1 MDLKPFRAI
10 HEQMKKKC
18 HADEANLELLEKQ
31 KFQKE
36 KELLEIQQESH
47 DKKLM
52 KELLEKASDEARKNG
67 KEILS
72 QTASSALQM
81 VLGENH
87 TVSIELGT
95 LRGVPSAELSISK
108 EYSQGTLTIDPMED
122 GGGIRDLVSLSTF
135 MATGMLVGEE
145 NQSPYFL
152 DEPTKFVSKDRA
164 EEVAGFMKELVV
176 YTRKQTFL
184 VTHDQEHLPAV
195 GDTTYLI
202 ENVDGVS
209 VATKQ

>member
-1 MDLKPFRAI
+1 MDLKQMKVI
-10 HEQMKKKC
+10 HEKMKKQL
-18 HADEANLELLEKQ
+18 HSDEANLELLEKQ
-31 KFQKE
+31 KFE
-36 KELLEIQQESH
+36 KERELFRIEQESH
-47 DKKLM
+47 SKRLM

-87 TVSIELGT
+87 SVDIELGN
-95 LRGVPSAELSISK
+95 LRGVPSAELNISK
-108 EYSQGTLTIDPMED
+108 EFHNGRLTIDPMED

-152 DEPTKFVSKDRA
+152 DEPTKFVSKDLA
-164 EEVAGFMKELVV
+164 EEVSVFIKELVA
-176 YTRKQTFL
+176 YTGKQTFL
-184 VTHDQEHLPAV
+184 VTHDQEHLPLV
-195 GDTTYLI
+195 GETTYRI
-202 ENVDGVS
+202 ENHDGVS
-209 VATKQ
+209 KAIKQ

>member
-1 MDLKPFRAI
+1 MDIKQIRII

-36 KELLEIQQESH
+36 KELFDIQKESH

-87 TVSIELGT
+87 AVSIELGN
-95 LRGVPSAELSISK
+95 LRGVPSAELLISK
-108 EYSQGTLTIDPMED
+108 EYSQGILNIDPMED

-164 EEVAGFMKELVV
+164 EEVAGFMKELVA
-176 YTRKQTFL
+176 YTGKQTFL

-195 GDTTYLI
+195 GDTTYRI
-202 ENVDGVS
+202 ENIDGVS
-209 VATKQ
+209 VAIKQ

>member
-1 MDLKPFRAI
+1 MDLQ
-10 HEQMKKKC
+10 QMKAAHEMMKRKL
-18 HADEANLELLEKQ
+18 HADEANLEMLEKQ

-36 KELLEIQQESH
+36 KELFDIKQENH

-52 KELLEKASDEARKNG
+52 KELLEKASNEARKNG

-87 TVSIELGT
+87 SVNIELGN
-95 LRGVPSAELSISK
+95 LRDVPSAELTISK
-108 EYSQGTLTIDPMED
+108 VYPQGILEVDPMED

-135 MATGMLVGEE
+135 MATGMLIGEE

-164 EEVAGFMKELVV
+164 SEVAAFLKELVS
-176 YTRKQTFL
+176 YTGKQTFL
-184 VTHDQEHLPAV
+184 VTHDQEYLPAV
-195 GDTTYLI
+195 GDTTYRI
-202 ENVDGVS
+202 ENPEGVS
-209 VATKQ
+209 LAVKQ

>member
-1 MDLKPFRAI
+1 MDIKQIRII

-36 KELLEIQQESH
+36 KELFDIQKESH

-87 TVSIELGT
+87 AVSIELGN
-95 LRGVPSAELSISK
+95 LRGVPSAELLISK
-108 EYSQGTLTIDPMED
+108 EYSQGILNIDPMED

-164 EEVAGFMKELVV
+164 EEVAGFMKELVA
-176 YTRKQTFL
+176 YTQKQTFL
-184 VTHDQEHLPAV
+184 VTHDLEHLPAV

-209 VATKQ
+209 VAIKQ

>member
-1 MDLKPFRAI
+1 MNIKQIRTI

-18 HADEANLELLEKQ
+18 HADEANLELLERQ

-36 KELLEIQQESH
+36 KELFEIQQESH

-87 TVSIELGT
+87 AVNIELGN
-95 LRGVPSAELSISK
+95 LRGVPSAELLISK
-108 EYSQGTLTIDPMED
+108 EYSQGILSIDPMED

-164 EEVAGFMKELVV
+164 EEVAVFMKELVA
-176 YTRKQTFL
+176 YTQKQTFL
-184 VTHDQEHLPAV
+184 VTHDLEHLPAV

-202 ENVDGVS
+202 ENIDGVS

>member
-1 MDLKPFRAI
+1 MDLKPYRAI

-18 HADEANLELLEKQ
+18 HTDEANLELLEKQ
-31 KFQKE
+31 RFQQE
-36 KELLEIQQESH
+36 KELFEIQQESH

-95 LRGVPSAELSISK
+95 QRGVPSAELSISK
-108 EYSQGTLTIDPMED
+108 EYSNGMLTIDPMED

-164 EEVAGFMKELVV
+164 EEVAGFMKELVA
-176 YTRKQTFL
+176 YTGKQTFL
-184 VTHDQEHLPAV
+184 VTHDQEHLPSV

>member
-1 MDLKPFRAI
+1 MDIKQIRII

-36 KELLEIQQESH
+36 KELFDIQKESH

-87 TVSIELGT
+87 AVSIELGN
-95 LRGVPSAELSISK
+95 LRGVPSAELLISK
-108 EYSQGTLTIDPMED
+108 EYSQGILNIDPMED

-164 EEVAGFMKELVV
+164 EEVAGFMKELVA
-176 YTRKQTFL
+176 YTQKQTFL
-184 VTHDQEHLPAV
+184 VTHDLEHLPAV

-202 ENVDGVS
+202 ENIDGVS

>member
-1 MDLKPFRAI
+1 MDIQQIKAI
-10 HEQMKKKC
+10 QERMKRQY
-18 HADEANLELLEKQ
+18 HADEANLELLDKQ

-36 KELLEIQQESH
+36 KELLEIQKESH

-72 QTASSALQM
+72 QTATSALQM

-87 TVSIELGT
+87 SVDIRLGN
-95 LRGVPSAELSISK
+95 LRGLPSGELEISK
-108 EYSQGTLTIDPMED
+108 EYSNGILTIDPMED

-145 NQSPYFL
+145 NQAPYFL
-152 DEPTKFVSKDRA
+152 DEPTKFVSA
-164 EEVAGFMKELVV
+164 EFGEDVSNFVKELVS
-176 YTRKQTFL
+176 YTEKQTFV
-184 VTHDQEHLPAV
+184 VTHETVYLPSVAESA
-195 GDTTYLI
+195 YLI
-202 ENVDGVS
+202 ENIDGIS
-209 VATKQ
+209 RATKL

>member
-1 MDLKPFRAI
+1 MDIKQIRII

-18 HADEANLELLEKQ
+18 HADEANLELLERQ

-36 KELLEIQQESH
+36 KELFEIQQESH

-87 TVSIELGT
+87 AVSIELGN
-95 LRGVPSAELSISK
+95 LRGVPSAELLISK
-108 EYSQGTLTIDPMED
+108 EYSQGILNIDPMED

-164 EEVAGFMKELVV
+164 EEVAVFMKELVA
-176 YTRKQTFL
+176 YTQKQTFL
-184 VTHDQEHLPAV
+184 VTHDLEHLPAV

-202 ENVDGVS
+202 ENIDGVS

>member
-1 MDLKPFRAI
+1 MDMNEIKAT
-10 HEQMKKKC
+10 HEKMKMTY
-18 HADEANLELLEKQ
+18 HADQANLELLEKQ
-31 KFQKE
+31 QFQKE
-36 KELLEIQQESH
+36 KELFDIKQESH

-87 TVSIELGT
+87 AVSIELGS

-108 EYSQGTLTIDPMED
+108 EYAHGTLIIDPMED

-164 EEVAGFMKELVV
+164 EEVAEFLKELVS
-176 YTRKQTFL
+176 YTGKQTFL
-184 VTHDQEHLPAV
+184 VTHDQEYLPAV
-195 GDTTYLI
+195 GDTTYRI
-202 ENVDGVS
+202 ENPAGVS
-209 VATKQ
+209 TAIKQ

>member
-1 MDLKPFRAI
+1 MQLNEIKAMQ
-10 HEQMKKKC
+10 EKMKMKY
-18 HADEANLELLEKQ
+18 HADQANLELLEKQ
-31 KFQKE
+31 QFQKE
-36 KELLEIQQESH
+36 KELFDINQESH

-52 KELLEKASDEARKNG
+52 KELLEKASKEARKNG

-87 TVSIELGT
+87 SVEVELGN

-108 EYSQGTLTIDPMED
+108 TYPHGILNIDPMED

-164 EEVAGFMKELVV
+164 EEVAEFLKELVA
-176 YTRKQTFL
+176 YTGKQTFL
-184 VTHDQEHLPAV
+184 VTHDQKYLPAV
-195 GDTTYLI
+195 GDTTYRI
-202 ENVDGVS
+202 ENPEGVS
-209 VATKQ
+209 IATKQ